1 MATQTMGALCRE
13 KVLSELPNGSMVK
26 NGSSYPGTQGDQL
39 VDKWKLA
46 LIFSIG
52 GLEEVLD
59 ATFEREK
66 VATLR

>member
-46 LIFSIG
+46 LTFSIG